1 MRLLSAPKKLVP
13 LAFVALWAGCA
24 PNPTEPE
31 ARVDLTGAPYLSPVT
46 PRMGQGRR
54 PNAEGTLGGF
64 KLLWIES
71 KGVYCGAS
79 CYDAEHAYRELLDRY
94 RDMGAQI
101 DVSHADPLQESEIAA
116 YDMVWIALPANWYG
130 SFSAEEADLIRTYV
144 ESGGSVQILSDGVT
158 APNENLALV
167 ADRLG
172 VSLAVEAADY
182 YAFTTEPLFGTRTVV
197 TAGCGTVGGGTEWA
211 VDGYTDGIVGVLD
224 EIGEGRTL
232 FLGDA
237 NAFTAPSLR
246 SPYGDNAA
254 VSDVAVLWLTGLA
267 EKPARMTRQ

>member
-1 MRLLSAPKKLVP
+1 MRKSFEKKLVCTA
-13 LAFVALWAGCA
+13 LVALAIGCGQ
-24 PNPTEPE
+24 NPIEPAE
-31 ARVDLTGAPYLSPVT
+31 RVDLTGAPYLSPAT
-46 PRMGQGRR
+46 PRLGRGR
-54 PNAEGTLGGF
+54 EPDYEGLLGGV

-79 CYDAEHAYRELLDRY
+79 CYDADHAYRELLDRY
-94 RDMGAQI
+94 REMGAQV
-101 DVSHADPLQESEIAA
+101 DVSHADPLLESEIAA

-130 SFSAEEADLIRTYV
+130 SFSPEEADLIRTYV

-158 APNENLALV
+158 APNENLSTI

-172 VSLAVEAADY
+172 VSIGVDAADY
-182 YAFTTEPLFGTRTVV
+182 YAFTTEAIFGTRTVV
-197 TAGCGTVGGGTEWA
+197 TAGCGTVEGGSEWA
-211 VDGYTDGIVGVLD
+211 LDGYTDGVVGVLD
-224 EIGEGRTL
+224 EIGKGRTL

-254 VSDVAVLWLTGLA
+254 VSDIAVLWLTGLT
-267 EKPARMTRQ
+267 ETPANMTRQ